1 MIIEARG
8 LARLY
13 RVGVETIH
21 ALRGVDLDV
30 EGNEMVAIMG
40 SSGSGKST
48 LMNILGCLD
57 RPTAGEYRLDG
68 RTVSSMGSAELAR
81 VRNERIGFVF
91 QSFEL
96 LPRLSALANVELP
109 LVYSRGGGWWGSR
122 RRRAKAALERV
133 GLGNRMHHRPN
144 QLSGGQKQRV
154 AIARAILGDPAILM
168 ADEPTGNLDSTT
180 TREIMDLFAQLHSEG
195 QTILIVTHEDEV
207 AASCRRVVRLRDGE
221 VASDLPIERDVAVRR
236 AAEAAIEVAS

>member
-1 MIIEARG
+1 M
-8 LARLY
+8 
-13 RVGVETIH
+13 
-21 ALRGVDLDV
+21 
-30 EGNEMVAIMG
+30 
-40 SSGSGKST
+40 
-48 LMNILGCLD
+48 
-57 RPTAGEYRLDG
+57 
-68 RTVSSMGSAELAR
+68 
-81 VRNERIGFVF
+81 
-91 QSFEL
+91 
-96 LPRLSALANVELP
+96 
-109 LVYSRGGGWWGSR
+109 
-122 RRRAKAALERV
+122 
-133 GLGNRMHHRPN
+133 GLGIRLHHRPN

>member
-21 ALRGVDLDV
+21 ALRRVDLDV

-68 RTVSSMGSAELAR
+68 RTVSSMGSAELAQ